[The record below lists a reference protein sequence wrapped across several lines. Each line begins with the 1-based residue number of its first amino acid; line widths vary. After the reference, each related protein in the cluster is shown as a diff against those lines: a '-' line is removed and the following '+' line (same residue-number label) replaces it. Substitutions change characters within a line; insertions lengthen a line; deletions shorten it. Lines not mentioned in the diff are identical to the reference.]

1 MGWGGIEGCFFFF
14 FLLFLSFS
22 HFYRCPEANSK
33 FSQPRALLSNKT
45 VTEANF
51 FCCCYF
57 LGYFFFFL
65 FFILSRILVS
75 KNKMISDTR
84 YTDRLGA
91 TFTTAWDHF
100 FP

>member
-1 MGWGGIEGCFFFF
+1 MWGGGVSKGGFF

-51 FCCCYF
+51 FLLLLF
-57 LGYFFFFL
+57 FGLFFFP
-65 FFILSRILVS
+65 FFFYF
-75 KNKMISDTR
+75 KQNT
-84 YTDRLGA
+84 GQ
-91 TFTTAWDHF
+91 
-100 FP
+100 

>member
-1 MGWGGIEGCFFFF
+1 MKLELEFFFLKDIHKSIITSITREGCGVGGYRRVFFF

-57 LGYFFFFL
+57 LGYFFFFP
-65 FFILSRILVS
+65 FFYF
-75 KNKMISDTR
+75 KQNT
-84 YTDRLGA
+84 GQ
-91 TFTTAWDHF
+91 
-100 FP
+100 